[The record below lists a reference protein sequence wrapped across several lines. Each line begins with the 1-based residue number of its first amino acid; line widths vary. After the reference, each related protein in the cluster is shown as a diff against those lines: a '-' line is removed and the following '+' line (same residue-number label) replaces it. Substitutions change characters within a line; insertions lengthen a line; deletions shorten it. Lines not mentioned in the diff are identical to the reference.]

1 MYLLRIGVLATL
13 LIPGIASAAISIR
26 FESDGVVASGMTR
39 GGKVIAASF
48 ERLPEREQ
56 RGANRVLVSDNNGQV
71 RIALGARATE
81 RSVWVFVDFQTGDY
95 AASKPEGA
103 SVELDFRG
111 GGFKETAPGQ
121 LKRLLHKSSTRLNLV
136 VVRPN
141 EGAWAI
147 RGADGGGSDRDKS
160 HNGTLELDPEDCT
173 PLRDFGPAPKHFGK
187 GDVVIGIDPYSLN
200 VFAAK
205 VGK

>member
-1 MYLLRIGVLATL
+1 MSLLRLGMLAAL
-13 LIPGIASAAISIR
+13 LLPGIASAAISIR
-26 FESDGVVASGMTR
+26 FESDGVVASGFTH
-39 GGKVIAASF
+39 GGKVIAVSF

-56 RGANRVLVSDNNGQV
+56 RAANRVLASDSAGQV

-81 RSVWVFVDFQTGDY
+81 RSVWVFVDFETGDY
-95 AASKPEGA
+95 AASMPAGTPA
-103 SVELDFRG
+103 ELDFRA

-141 EGAWAI
+141 GGAWAI
-147 RGADGGGSDRDKS
+147 RGADGGGGDRDKS
-160 HNGTLELDPEDCT
+160 HNGTLELDPEDFT

-187 GDVVIGIDPYSLN
+187 GDVVIGVDPYSLN